1 MSVPTRGLS
10 DMLDALTGRNQDDE
24 NKRKIHVTD
33 EVQMHRLAA
42 SSAGSPSSLCLPGLP
57 SASVATNF
65 AQDQQNTWKMLMDV
79 QQQMISFLT
88 GLMRAL
94 ETATVAATAAKG
106 AADAAQGSGRP
117 SGPSGPPEPASV
129 PNVRLG
135 QITNRI
141 HPIKELHDEAL
152 KYFEKQALLH
162 ERNVLKLVRTKKEID
177 RLMSVISAMEQSKY
191 NELKFIYPPGT
202 SPFKAPSDVAEMNE
216 ALQESLENDYVLSF
230 TIPKGTSRRNAMN
243 ISHHASNT
251 FIRKVTL
258 QAQNAHLASVKTL
271 SSKQVFLASCASL
284 KFKQHEW
291 PDLGLEDVERQG
303 VDPKAAEYHAL
314 EIYRKMIDKVRQK
327 AAVEEKKKDDDLK
340 KKEVSKKLED
350 EKPGNL
356 LVSVVR
362 KVIKEEQNYS
372 SMGVETDSKEGFK
385 DIVKVADDC
394 ASKVGSGKGIDK
406 DKVHKIKGKGNSLKK
421 ETSQIKSKSKE
432 IQRVIPREKE
442 ESPHYQIERMEKVQ
456 KTWNPPAGPGGRIQG
471 KVERKTQEKVVRK
484 EKTTTARVAA
494 KQEKVKSDLQ

>member
-1 MSVPTRGLS
+1 MSARFAKCERGYELCSGPTEHLE
-10 DMLDALTGRNQDDE
+10 DAPGY
-24 NKRKIHVTD
+24 
-33 EVQMHRLAA
+33 AA
-42 SSAGSPSSLCLPGLP
+42 ANDLFP
-57 SASVATNF
+57 
-65 AQDQQNTWKMLMDV
+65 D
-79 QQQMISFLT
+79 
-88 GLMRAL
+88 GLMHAL
-94 ETATVAATAAKG
+94 ETATVAATAARC

-117 SGPSGPPEPASV
+117 SGPPEPASV
-129 PNVRLG
+129 PNVRFG
-135 QITNRI
+135 QSANRI

-162 ERNVLKLVRTKKEID
+162 ERHLLKLVRTQKEID
-177 RLMSVISAMEQSKY
+177 RLTSVISAMEQSKY

-202 SPFKAPSDVAEMNE
+202 SPFKAPSDVAEMDE

-284 KFKQHEW
+284 KFKQQEW

-340 KKEVSKKLED
+340 KKEEVSKKLED

-362 KVIKEEQNYS
+362 KVIKEEQNDS
-372 SMGVETDSKEGFK
+372 SMGVETDNKEGFK
-385 DIVKVADDC
+385 DIVKAADDF
-394 ASKVGSGKGIDK
+394 ASKVGSGKGVDK
-406 DKVHKIKGKGNSLKK
+406 DKIHKGKGKGNSLKK
-421 ETSQIKSKSKE
+421 ETSQIKSKSKGNPKGNTKGKRGKST
-432 IQRVIPREKE
+432 QSNKTDGKGPKNVV
-442 ESPHYQIERMEKVQ
+442 SPG
-456 KTWNPPAGPGGRIQG
+456 KTGRKNTGKGGKKNTG
-471 KVERKTQEKVVRK
+471 KSGTKGKNNDGK
-484 EKTTTARVAA
+484 SGGKA
-494 KQEKVKSDLQ
+494 KKGQ